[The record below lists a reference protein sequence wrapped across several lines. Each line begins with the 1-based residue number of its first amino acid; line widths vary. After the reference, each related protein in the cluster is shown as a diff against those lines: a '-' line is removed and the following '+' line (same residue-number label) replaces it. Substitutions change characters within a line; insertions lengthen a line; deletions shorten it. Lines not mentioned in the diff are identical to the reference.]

1 MPPASTY
8 RRLRAAGG
16 AAWAVDEMVGG
27 PAAGPATPQ
36 PVGCLLG
43 KSVNWGFSQ
52 ISCQD
57 VGLMDS
63 FLESTNINSAQ
74 HAPFKACV
82 MPSGFSTLFNFENK
96 ISMQHH

>member
-8 RRLRAAGG
+8 GRLRAAGG

-27 PAAGPATPQ
+27 PAGGPATPQ

-52 ISCQD
+52 ISPTKKQPVNLLSGCGTDGQF
-57 VGLMDS
+57 

-82 MPSGFSTLFNFENK
+82 MPSGFST
-96 ISMQHH
+96 